1 MSDHLSKNHEYYYT
15 DIPWRHSGLRAKA
28 GGVDPII
35 LLLLPIILFTL
46 AQEGPAWLFY
56 VYASV
61 AALICYARFR
71 GFHTFWDWLVSLR
84 TRAQGC
90 QWPTR

>member
-1 MSDHLSKNHEYYYT
+1 MSDQLSRNHDYYYT
-15 DIPWRHSGLRAKA
+15 NIPWRHSGLRAKA

-35 LLLLPIILFTL
+35 MVLLPIIFFTL
-46 AQEGPAWLFY
+46 AQEGPTWLY
-56 VYASV
+56 YLYGMIAT
-61 AALICYARFR
+61 LICYARFR
-71 GFHTFWDWLVSLR
+71 GFQTFGDWLASLR